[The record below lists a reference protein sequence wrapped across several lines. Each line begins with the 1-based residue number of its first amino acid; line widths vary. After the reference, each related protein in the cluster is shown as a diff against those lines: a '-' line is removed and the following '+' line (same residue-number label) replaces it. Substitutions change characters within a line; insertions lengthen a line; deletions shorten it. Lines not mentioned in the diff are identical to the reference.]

1 MGEKRG
7 IPRAMEGDLSMIE
20 RCRDQS
26 KSVAK
31 AIEDYL
37 SIDFPMGSSPMVFRP
52 LEQASPTLG
61 GFKRS
66 FLL

>member
-1 MGEKRG
+1 MGEKRE
-7 IPRAMEGDLSMIE
+7 IPRAMEGDLSTIE
-20 RCRDQS
+20 RCREN

-31 AIEDYL
+31 AIEDYF
-37 SIDFPMGSSPMVFRP
+37 SVDCPMGSCLMVFRP

>member
-7 IPRAMEGDLSMIE
+7 ISREIEGDLSTIE
-20 RCRDQS
+20 RCREN

-37 SIDFPMGSSPMVFRP
+37 SVDCPMGSSLMVFRP

>member
-7 IPRAMEGDLSMIE
+7 IPRAMEGDLSTIE
-20 RCRDQS
+20 RCREN

-31 AIEDYL
+31 AIEDYF
-37 SIDFPMGSSPMVFRP
+37 SVDCPMGSSPMVFRP

>member
-7 IPRAMEGDLSMIE
+7 ISTEIEGDLSMIE
-20 RCRDQS
+20 RCREN

-37 SIDFPMGSSPMVFRP
+37 SVDCPMGSSPMVFKP

>member
-1 MGEKRG
+1 
-7 IPRAMEGDLSMIE
+7 MEGHLSMIE
-20 RCRDQS
+20 RCGEN

-31 AIEDYL
+31 AIEDYF
-37 SIDFPMGSSPMVFRP
+37 SVDCPMGSSLMVFKP
-52 LEQASPTLG
+52 LEHASPTLG

>member
-1 MGEKRG
+1 MGEKGG
-7 IPRAMEGDLSMIE
+7 IPRTMEGYLSKID
-20 RCRDQS
+20 RCREN

-37 SIDFPMGSSPMVFRP
+37 SVDCPMGSSPMVFRP